1 VLNGYWEQYRI
12 GRRQVL
18 DLLNAQSD
26 LYNYQVNRVAAKYD
40 AMNFRATIL
49 ANIGR
54 LANSYQANQNTD
66 PRSSSSSAASSTV
79 PVTGSLTGAATA
91 SPRP

>member
-1 VLNGYWEQYRI
+1 VRSSWSNWKSSENRIKTTVGQVRSGSAVLNGYWEQYRI

-26 LYNYQVNRVAAKYD
+26 LYNYQVNQVAAKYD
-40 AMNFRATIL
+40 TLNFRATIL

-54 LANSYQANQNTD
+54 LANSYQ
-66 PRSSSSSAASSTV
+66 SY
-79 PVTGSLTGAATA
+79 